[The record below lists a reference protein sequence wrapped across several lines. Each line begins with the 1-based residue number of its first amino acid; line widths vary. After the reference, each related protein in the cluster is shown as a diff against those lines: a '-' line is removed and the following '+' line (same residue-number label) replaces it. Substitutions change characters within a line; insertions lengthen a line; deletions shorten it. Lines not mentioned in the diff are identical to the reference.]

1 MLKALKPFP
10 DDRFHF
16 FKILFKTNFRMT
28 AMIVDVGLLAK
39 KVVLNRSQLYNF
51 SQIGLGVHKLYK
63 HIYEHSGQH

>member
-1 MLKALKPFP
+1 
-10 DDRFHF
+10 
-16 FKILFKTNFRMT
+16 MT